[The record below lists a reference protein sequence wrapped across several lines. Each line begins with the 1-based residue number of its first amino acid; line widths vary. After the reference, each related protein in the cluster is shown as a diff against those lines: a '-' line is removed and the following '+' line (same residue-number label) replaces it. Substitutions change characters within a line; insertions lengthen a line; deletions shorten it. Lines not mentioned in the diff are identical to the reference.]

1 MTRLEALYKSE
12 VVPALMKEFKYRNS
26 MQVPRLEKIVISM
39 GIGQASKEKKF
50 LEGGVKDLTLIA
62 GQKPLVCKATKSIS
76 NFKLREGME
85 VGVKV
90 TLRRARMYEFLD
102 RLISLAVPRVR
113 DFRGLS
119 PRSFDGRGNYSMGLS
134 EQTVFPEID
143 LDDIVG
149 NQGMNIAVVTTART
163 DDEARCMLRSFG
175 MPFRD

>member
-12 VVPALMKEFKYRNS
+12 VVPALMKEFKYNNR
-26 MQVPRLEKIVISM
+26 MQVPRLEKVVVSM

-50 LEGGVKDLTLIA
+50 LEGGLKDLTQIA

-119 PRSFDGRGNYSMGLS
+119 PKSFDGRGNYSMGLS
-134 EQTVFPEID
+134 EQTVFPEIN
-143 LDDIVG
+143 LDDITG
-149 NQGMNIAVVTTART
+149 TQGMNIAVVTTAKT
-163 DDEARCMLRSFG
+163 DDEARYMLKSFG
-175 MPFRD
+175 VPFRD

>member
-12 VVPALMKEFKYRNS
+12 VVPALMKEFKYGNR
-26 MQVPRLEKIVISM
+26 MQVPRLEKVVISM
-39 GIGQASKEKKF
+39 GIGEASKEKKF
-50 LEGGVKDLTLIA
+50 LEGGLKDLTLIA

-85 VGVKV
+85 VGAKV

-119 PRSFDGRGNYSMGLS
+119 PKSFDGRGNYSMGLS
-134 EQTVFPEID
+134 EQTVFPEIN

-149 NQGMNIAVVTTART
+149 TQGMNIAVVTTART
-163 DDEARCMLRSFG
+163 DDEARYMLKSFG
-175 MPFRD
+175 VPFRD